1 MGVFFHEKFV
11 KLSCPTVTLA
21 NTYSPPQHLCPPGIF
36 SLLESLTGTPSGIIS
51 HQNNHPLKHFGN
63 NSLLNLLPLGDFG
76 IMSPWNK
83 VPLWNF
89 GIFSL
94 LGYWHIL
101 PPSSFSL
108 LVLFPLEDFGI
119 FSLLNIH
126 PLHQFGIFS
135 PFINLAFSPSFWFLE
150 YSPSQ
155 HIWNFLPLFFLG
167 IFSPLNLCWHL
178 YPPDISLGNI
188 FPPRDSLCQIPS
200 LDYIF
205 GTFSP
210 LESIFGI
217 FFP

>member
-1 MGVFFHEKFV
+1 
-11 KLSCPTVTLA
+11 
-21 NTYSPPQHLCPPGIF
+21 
-36 SLLESLTGTPSGIIS
+36 
-51 HQNNHPLKHFGN
+51 
-63 NSLLNLLPLGDFG
+63 
-76 IMSPWNK
+76 MSPWNK

-126 PLHQFGIFS
+126 PLHQFGIFF
-135 PFINLAFSPSFWFLE
+135 PFSNLAF
-150 YSPSQ
+150 SPSQ

-200 LDYIF
+200 MDYIFSTFSPPGEYIWHILPPKKHFWHILPLERIFGTFSPLKSMFGTISPLGSIF

-210 LESIFGI
+210 LESKFLSLCRFLSTTCFHAVNNIWLQI
-217 FFP
+217 T